1 MENELEFQESPYTSF
16 ILAIRSSVTREKYL
30 QRLSYFLS
38 YVGIKDGNVESRCN
52 LLGQKSKADPT
63 WLANTH

>member
-38 YVGIKDGNVESRCN
+38 YLGIKDGNIQSRCN
-52 LLGQKSKADPT
+52 LLGQKSKADPI
-63 WLANTH
+63 WL